1 MSSARVRMVDIV
13 CVFRWVDNSF
23 GAVRKVGEVQTFA
36 NGL

>member
-1 MSSARVRMVDIV
+1 MVDSV

-23 GAVRKVGEVQTFA
+23 EVRTKVRDVQTFA

>member
-1 MSSARVRMVDIV
+1 MVDYV

-23 GAVRKVGEVQTFA
+23 EDERKVCGVQTFA

>member
-1 MSSARVRMVDIV
+1 MVDNV

-23 GAVRKVGEVQTFA
+23 EAKAKVGGVQTFA